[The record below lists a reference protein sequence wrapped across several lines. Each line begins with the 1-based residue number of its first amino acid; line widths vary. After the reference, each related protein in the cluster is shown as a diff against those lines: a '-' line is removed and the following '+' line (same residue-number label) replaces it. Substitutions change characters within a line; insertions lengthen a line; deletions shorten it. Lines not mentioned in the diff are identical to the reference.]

1 MRQKKQGARYVKAGQ
16 KSPPTVAV
24 NASPQRKSRNLQK
37 AYATEGAIHGGNS
50 ISSKGVTNGSGTNM
64 RQNISFESRSGNKG
78 ANQSGKK
85 AVGNS
90 NQQYFN

>member
-1 MRQKKQGARYVKAGQ
+1 MRQKKQGFKHVKSGQ

-37 AYATEGAIHGGNS
+37 AYLTEGANAGNS
-50 ISSKGVTNGSGTNM
+50 ISSKGVTSGSGNV
-64 RQNISFESRSGNKG
+64 RQNISFESRSGNKI

-85 AVGNS
+85 TAGNGN